1 MQDNHSKNVDST
13 SNEVPNDKTAP
24 NTKSK
29 THKHRADKHIWGI
42 YIALCIIS
50 IVELYSA
57 SSREIAYS
65 TTMGVYEPIVRHIST
80 LLLGFV
86 VILVM
91 QRIHFK
97 HYFKLSRT
105 FVVLSVIMMV
115 YVLINGDIINGA
127 RRSFTLFG
135 FMVQPSEFLK
145 LSAVLLIAYV
155 MSQYQIN
162 KGISTKGVV
171 ICGISIIVF
180 CGLLFNQGL
189 TNTILLL
196 AVSMSMMF
204 VGGVE
209 LKKFFL
215 MILCYI
221 VAGAGAFAYKY
232 MASENETE
240 AVEATTTTVQI
251 AGENGPKEIEIK
263 SADKG
268 EKEAGGR
275 FETWIKRIERYANDS
290 IPKYK
295 HPITAEN
302 RQEMYSY
309 MAQANGGLFGVF
321 PGNSRETARLPL
333 ANIDYIYAIIIEDMG
348 YIGGMFV
355 LFLYMWLL
363 ARAGAIATRCRG
375 AFPALL
381 VMGPAVM
388 ISFQALFHMAIV
400 TGVFPVSGQPLPLIS
415 KGGSSIIITSI
426 AFGLMLSVSKHAVRT
441 SGKKK
446 DFKAEIEQLPEGA
459 RGDNP
464 IQI

>member
-13 SNEVPNDKTAP
+13 SNEAPNDKTAP
-24 NTKSK
+24 KTKSK

-209 LKKFFL
+209 
-215 MILCYI
+215 
-221 VAGAGAFAYKY
+221 
-232 MASENETE
+232 
-240 AVEATTTTVQI
+240 
-251 AGENGPKEIEIK
+251 P
-263 SADKG
+263 
-268 EKEAGGR
+268 
-275 FETWIKRIERYANDS
+275 
-290 IPKYK
+290 
-295 HPITAEN
+295 
-302 RQEMYSY
+302 
-309 MAQANGGLFGVF
+309 GL
-321 PGNSRETARLPL
+321 
-333 ANIDYIYAIIIEDMG
+333 
-348 YIGGMFV
+348 
-355 LFLYMWLL
+355 
-363 ARAGAIATRCRG
+363 
-375 AFPALL
+375 
-381 VMGPAVM
+381 
-388 ISFQALFHMAIV
+388 
-400 TGVFPVSGQPLPLIS
+400 
-415 KGGSSIIITSI
+415 SI
-426 AFGLMLSVSKHAVRT
+426 A
-441 SGKKK
+441 
-446 DFKAEIEQLPEGA
+446 
-459 RGDNP
+459 
-464 IQI
+464 